1 MQTAVIEFARHVA
14 GLYGANSSEFAPD
27 SPHPVID
34 LMPDQQGN
42 LPKGGTMR
50 LGAYPCHIQPGSI
63 MEHAY
68 GSDSIA
74 ERHRHRYEFN
84 NAYRETLTAHGMR
97 ITGTS
102 PDKRLVEAVEIP
114 GLRFFI
120 GVQYHPE
127 FKSRPN
133 RAHPLFR
140 EFVKASAQRRAASRD
155 YALETQKR
163 VAYIQDTL
171 KAAGAQGIVFGN
183 SGGKDSA
190 LVGILCKKACQ
201 QVLGIIMP
209 CQSSRNYG
217 EDLEDGRAL
226 AAQYGIETKL
236 VDLTAVKQAA
246 LAALESVGPLTPEA
260 SANIAPRLRMATLY
274 AIGQSRGYLVAG
286 TGNASE
292 RYMGYFTKW
301 GDGAFDFNP
310 IADLTVTEIYEFLRY
325 LGAPSRIIEKAP
337 SAGLYEGQTDEQEM
351 GVTYAAIDR
360 YLLEGRAEAPA
371 LERIQ
376 RAHGRSLHKL
386 AAANVYREE

>member
-1 MQTAVIEFARHVA
+1 
-14 GLYGANSSEFAPD
+14 
-27 SPHPVID
+27 
-34 LMPDQQGN
+34 
-42 LPKGGTMR
+42 MR

-190 LVGILCKKACQ
+190 LVGILCRKG
-201 QVLGIIMP
+201 LP
-209 CQSSRNYG
+209 
-217 EDLEDGRAL
+217 
-226 AAQYGIETKL
+226 
-236 VDLTAVKQAA
+236 
-246 LAALESVGPLTPEA
+246 
-260 SANIAPRLRMATLY
+260 
-274 AIGQSRGYLVAG
+274 AG
-286 TGNASE
+286 SGHHQRPVS
-292 RYMGYFTKW
+292 
-301 GDGAFDFNP
+301 P
-310 IADLTVTEIYEFLRY
+310 
-325 LGAPSRIIEKAP
+325 
-337 SAGLYEGQTDEQEM
+337 
-351 GVTYAAIDR
+351 AAIMEKTWR
-360 YLLEGRAEAPA
+360 TGVRWPLNMALKRSWWINSSQAGGACGPGILAP
-371 LERIQ
+371 
-376 RAHGRSLHKL
+376 
-386 AAANVYREE
+386 